1 MFRHSPA
8 FAGFSVDDIDA
19 ARAFYAGV
27 LGLEVSE
34 QHGMLTLH
42 PAGGGAVLVYPKD
55 DHEPA
60 GFTVLNLPVDDI
72 DAAVDALA
80 ARGVALEQYEG
91 MPQDERGVVRPP
103 DSASGPAIAWFKDP
117 AGNII
122 SVLETE
128 ERARAE
134 SGGGAAAAVVH
145 LQLSV
150 YPLRQPHLRPAIEA
164 ALRAA
169 AGEGVDVA
177 AGRLSTIVSGDEPA
191 VFAALRAAFRA
202 AGSSG
207 STVMVATLANG
218 APEDET
224 VTELQRS
231 VDTVG

>member
-1 MFRHSPA
+1 MFTHSPA
-8 FAGFSVDDIDA
+8 FTGFSVDDVSA

-34 QHGMLTLH
+34 QNGMLTLH
-42 PAGGGAVLVYPKD
+42 LGGGGEALVYARE

-60 GFTVLNLPVDDI
+60 TFTVLNLPVDDV
-72 DAAVDALA
+72 DAAVDRLA
-80 ARGVALEQYEG
+80 AKGVVCERYEG
-91 MPQDERGVVRPP
+91 MPHDEKGVVHPADPAFGPP
-103 DSASGPAIAWFKDP
+103 IAWFRDP

-122 SVLETE
+122 SVLGTGAHATAEPET
-128 ERARAE
+128 A
-134 SGGGAAAAVVH
+134 GDVY

-150 YPLRQPHLRPAIEA
+150 YPLRQPHLRPGIEA

-177 AGRLSTIVSGDEPA
+177 PGRLSTLVSGDEPA

-207 STVMVATLANG
+207 SAVMVATLSNG
-218 APEDET
+218 APADET
-224 VTELQRS
+224 VASLQES
-231 VDTVG
+231 VCHRPG